1 MQLRNITF
9 GLLDQWIE
17 CEVLPMV
24 EKQIQKQDQINFQQ
38 VTIDS
43 MINVLN
49 SKGILAS
56 ERFVNCI
63 DKAGNQSKRLN
74 ELEDKLGGRL
84 GLIKHKN
91 IDSDLSQLW

>member
-38 VTIDS
+38 VKIDS

-49 SKGILAS
+49 SFQG
-56 ERFVNCI
+56 
-63 DKAGNQSKRLN
+63 
-74 ELEDKLGGRL
+74 
-84 GLIKHKN
+84 
-91 IDSDLSQLW
+91 